1 MKTKELIFIVEES
14 LDGGF
19 EARAVGESIFTEGDS
34 IDALKKNIEEAVRCH
49 FDEDKL
55 PSIINLRIQREE
67 TIAL

>member
-34 IDALKKNIEEAVRCH
+34 IDELKKNIEEAVRCH